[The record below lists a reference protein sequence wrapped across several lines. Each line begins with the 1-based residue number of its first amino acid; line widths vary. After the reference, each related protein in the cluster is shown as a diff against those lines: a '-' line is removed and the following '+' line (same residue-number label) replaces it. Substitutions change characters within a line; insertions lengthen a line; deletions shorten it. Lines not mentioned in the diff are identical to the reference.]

1 MFVLSRNEL
10 PETSNALAVALEEA
24 VREVASGAKP
34 TIMVRGRDL
43 GRLDEIVVDLSGAVI
58 DPEHRPVIPKLSK
71 TEPAILV
78 HKLSV
83 SASPVKVL
91 GSKLIFNLVGSN
103 VQFNQAR
110 TADGKVLLI
119 LHQASSGE
127 MRVVMAREQL
137 ERLIAK
143 IAAMAAAEQGV
154 TIDNVQVDLRSCAT
168 RTLEVKVALTVRK
181 FLFRANLCLSGTIAI
196 TDDLHATASGLR
208 CEGDGTLAAL
218 VCAAITPQFSRMEER
233 AFPLSALPIG
243 EIRVNELAI
252 AVDDKQIVVEARF
265 GSQSAM
271 PS

>member
-24 VREVASGAKP
+24 VREFASGAKP
-34 TIMVRGRDL
+34 MIIVRGPDL
-43 GRLDEIVVDLSGAVI
+43 RRLDEIIVDLSGAVI
-58 DPEHRPVIPKLSK
+58 DPQHRSVIPKLSR
-71 TEPAILV
+71 TEPAISV
-78 HKLSV
+78 HKLSI

-91 GSKLIFNLVGSN
+91 GSELTFNFAGSN

-110 TADGKVLLI
+110 AADGKVLLI

-127 MRVVMAREQL
+127 MRMVIAREEL

-143 IAAMAAAEQGV
+143 IAAIAAAKQGV
-154 TIDNVQVDLRSCAT
+154 TIDNVEVDLTSRAT
-168 RTLEVKVALTVRK
+168 RILEAKVTVSVRK
-181 FLFRANLCLSGTIAI
+181 LFFRTNLRFSGTV
-196 TDDLHATASGLR
+196 TVSDDLNATVSGLR

-218 VCAAITPQFSRMEER
+218 VRAAITPHFSRMEES

-243 EIRVNELAI
+243 EIRVNDLAI